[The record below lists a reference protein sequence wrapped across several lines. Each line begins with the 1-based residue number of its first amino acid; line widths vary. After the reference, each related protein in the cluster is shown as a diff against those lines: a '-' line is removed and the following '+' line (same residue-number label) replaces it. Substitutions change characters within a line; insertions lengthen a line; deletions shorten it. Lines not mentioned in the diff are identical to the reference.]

1 MSSTPYD
8 ESLQRVMDEAS
19 AIAARAGTT
28 YCSAHLLLALLAEES
43 AARDLLVDR
52 DVRATQVS
60 QKLAELDPPRS
71 SREHEE
77 AGPATE
83 PAEMLTRIR
92 DRCRRMAQGC
102 GSAQVSTLHLLIALS
117 SLQQSVAFRILAALG
132 LDLPNLRTVA
142 LALVTGGTPRRRR
155 GTEGEAEAEA
165 QEPTPPL
172 RQGLLR
178 AGEEPRRRTDRLEAV
193 RRDPRVTQGNGD
205 DEVAEAQ
212 ADERFTLDPERFP
225 TITQLGRNL
234 SAAASVGQIEPLVGR
249 KSEVE
254 QILDVLG
261 KRRANNPCLVGEPG
275 VGKTAIVEGLAYL
288 QVNEPQRVPFLEGR
302 CLVELNMGALVS
314 GTALRGAFSERMGA
328 LRDEMEAAE
337 GKLILFLDE
346 IHTLIGAGAAGDGS
360 LDAVSELSTAMAQ
373 GKFPCIGATTSEAY
387 RKFIE
392 QAPAFQRRLQPLLVP
407 EPTMEETLQILRG
420 IGPAYAEHHGVD
432 YREEAFDSAARLSQ
446 RYIADRFLPDKAI
459 SLLDLAGSRAKRTN
473 RDAVGRAEVAELV
486 AEMAKIPVDR
496 LLMADTERFLEM
508 EGFLREHIVGHNRI
522 LKRVCQVVR
531 RNYAGF
537 ASNRPIG
544 SFLFLGPTGV
554 GKTELVKVLADFLF
568 SSREALCRLDM
579 SEFMEPHS
587 VARMIGSPP
596 GYVGHEE
603 GGQLTESVRKR
614 PYQIVLLDEVEKAHR
629 DVLQILLQL
638 LDDGRLTDGRGR
650 TVDFSNT
657 VVVMT
662 SNLGSDHY
670 DRRRGPIGFGV
681 AAGSGDGVDEAD
693 ETDDP
698 EWIRIRDEVLKT
710 ARRAFPIE
718 LWNRIEER
726 LVFEPLTR
734 DQILAVARLL
744 VRDSSDRLSQERG
757 IRFEATEAALEYL
770 IDHGGYDPL
779 LGARPMR
786 TTIQRLIESPVAEEI
801 LKATA
806 KHGDTLR
813 IDCVDGK
820 LVVERAS
827 EEKS

>member
-1 MSSTPYD
+1 MSRTPYD
-8 ESLQRVMDEAS
+8 ESLQRVIDEAS
-19 AIAARAGTT
+19 AIATRAGTT
-28 YCSAHLLLALLAEES
+28 YSSAHLLLAMLAEGS

-52 DVRATQVS
+52 GVRATQVS
-60 QKLAELDPPRS
+60 QKLAQLDPPLRVAS
-71 SREHEE
+71 PGGDEE
-77 AGPATE
+77 QRPLIE
-83 PAEMLTRIR
+83 PADMLTRIR

-102 GSAQVSTLHLLIALS
+102 GSAQVGTLHLLIALS
-117 SLQQSVAFRILAALG
+117 SLQKSVAFRILEALG
-132 LDLPNLRTVA
+132 LDLPNLRTIA
-142 LALVTGGTPRRRR
+142 LALVTGGTPRRRVSSA
-155 GTEGEAEAEA
+155 ESEAAA
-165 QEPTPPL
+165 PEPAGPL

-178 AGEEPRRRTDRLEAV
+178 AGEEPRRRTDRLEAA

-205 DEVAEAQ
+205 DEAAEAQ

-249 KSEVE
+249 EHEVE

-288 QVNEPQRVPFLEGR
+288 QVDQPERVPFLEGR

-314 GTALRGAFSERMGA
+314 GTALRGAFSERMA
-328 LRDEMEAAE
+328 SLRDEMEAAE
-337 GKLILFLDE
+337 GKVILFLDE

-407 EPTMEETLQILRG
+407 EPTMEETLAILRG
-420 IGPAYAEHHGVD
+420 IGPAYAEHHGVA
-432 YREEAFDSAARLSQ
+432 YREEAFDSAGRLAQ

-459 SLLDLAGSRAKRTN
+459 SLLDLAGSRAKRTA

-508 EGFLREHIVGHNRI
+508 ESFLREHIVGHGPI
-522 LKRVCQVVR
+522 LERVCQVVR

-681 AAGSGDGVDEAD
+681 ASESEGDVVEA
-693 ETDDP
+693 DDP

-726 LVFEPLTR
+726 LVFEPLSR
-734 DQILAVARLL
+734 AQIRKVARLL
-744 VRDSSDRLSQERG
+744 VADSSERLTKERG
-757 IRFEATEAALEYL
+757 IGFEATDAALEYL

-801 LKATA
+801 LKGAA
-806 KHGDTLR
+806 KEGDQLR
-813 IDCVDGK
+813 VDCVDDK
-820 LVVERAS
+820 LVVDRRLNETDA
-827 EEKS
+827 